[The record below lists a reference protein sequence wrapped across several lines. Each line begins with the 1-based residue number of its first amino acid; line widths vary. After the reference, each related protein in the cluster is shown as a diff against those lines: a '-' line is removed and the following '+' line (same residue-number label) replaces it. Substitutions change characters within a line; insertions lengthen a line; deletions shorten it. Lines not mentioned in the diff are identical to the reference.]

1 MIPIDN
7 FYRSHICYFL
17 LKMTQRT
24 CHSTAEILI
33 FLTMQKLMLQ
43 YACAWDPILRDHMT
57 LIKLLLHAVTVTV
70 IVPFGYVRNVLS
82 LP

>member
-17 LKMTQRT
+17 FKMTQRT

-33 FLTMQKLMLQ
+33 FMTMQKLMLQ
-43 YACAWDPILRDHMT
+43 YACAWDPILRDHMN

-70 IVPFGYVRNVLS
+70 IVPF
-82 LP
+82 